1 VWGFIGFGV
10 WHPLHHRAPL
20 GETDTGV
27 LTALTPSWHWVGVS
41 LWEAMGHRFGGGGA
55 HSEVP
60 ETLEMALGSPGLQ
73 GGWCLL
79 ALRLL
84 VTQGT
89 AGSHGR
95 AENSVGPHRLDLAWG
110 QRGKKGRA
118 LAGSLQEESLAWWR
132 PWLGALRDLLQI
144 RQPAL

>member
-1 VWGFIGFGV
+1 MWGFIGFGV

-41 LWEAMGHRFGGGGA
+41 LWEAMGHRSGGGGA

-84 VTQGT
+84 VTQTSLDGLEDLRMEWRT
-89 AGSHGR
+89 TSCI
-95 AENSVGPHRLDLAWG
+95 NLGPR
-110 QRGKKGRA
+110 
-118 LAGSLQEESLAWWR
+118 EER
-132 PWLGALRDLLQI
+132 VYVDPNEK
-144 RQPAL
+144 RQSIFFNLP